1 MQGIGVFDSGFGG
14 LTILESLQESM
25 PEHDFMYL
33 GDNARTPYGDKSFE
47 QVNQYTKEAIDWLFE
62 QGCPLVIL
70 ACNTAS
76 ALALR
81 NIQQIH
87 LKLNHGAKK
96 RVLGVV
102 RPTTEIIGNYSKTN
116 KIGLLGTPATVE
128 SNSYGIEVKKFF
140 PQVSLYQEA
149 CPFWVPMI
157 EEHTYEDASS
167 KIQIQKN
174 CEALLKKNK
183 DIDTILLACTHY
195 PILLPIIEKIVP
207 KEIRIVTQ
215 GDIVAKSLLE
225 YLHRHPEMENLIS
238 KNKNTVFYTTETDI
252 EKFKEKSTHFYKAIS
267 TVRHTNLDLNDT

>member
-14 LTILESLQESM
+14 LTILESLQELM
-25 PEHDFMYL
+25 PEYDFMYL
-33 GDNARTPYGDKSFE
+33 GDNARAPYGEKSFD
-47 QVNQYTKEAIDWLFE
+47 QVNEYTKEAIDWLLE
-62 QGCPLVIL
+62 QGCPMVIL

-87 LKLNHGAKK
+87 LKQNHGAEK

-102 RPTTEIIGNYSKTN
+102 RPTTEIIGNYSKAN

-140 PQVSLYQEA
+140 PKVSLYQES
-149 CPFWVPMI
+149 CPLWVPMI
-157 EEHTYEDASS
+157 ENHTYHEASS

-174 CEALLKKNK
+174 CEALLKQDK

-195 PILLPIIEKIVP
+195 PILLPIIKQIVP
-207 KEIRIVTQ
+207 KEIQIVTQ

-225 YLHRHPEMENLIS
+225 YLHRHPKMDESIS
-238 KNKNTVFYTTETDI
+238 KNKNTAFYTTETDI
-252 EKFKEKSTHFYKAIS
+252 NKFKEKSTHFYKTIS
-267 TVRHTNLDLNDT
+267 TVRHANLALNDT